1 MIVSARNSQRS
12 PPNAFGDWRASLL
25 VNLSGRAFPA
35 LSQRELYDLE
45 LFPGSP
51 LGGTVYVVPKSMV
64 PAGPASLL
72 NARSVDLMTG
82 VPPAVRNDP
91 EKLGKV
97 LDVLRITV
105 AAALLIPRESRRRRG
120 YLPKPGTWV
129 QFCRRFLRFSAWAL
143 AHRPNDSAVFEHL
156 TLRDFANGVKS
167 TAPDVGWALSE
178 ISKLR
183 ALNAVGDW
191 PNFPIALAD
200 VYDLVGMPELIQ
212 KEKGVNSDDASP
224 KIGDEELEGGVDE
237 AKSPRSRRRYQ
248 PLPDRFVTE
257 AGWRIIWFI
266 ENLGPNII
274 HLHNIFRNKPSLL
287 GSGVEKWG
295 ANILGNHRW
304 YDQDGKNIDRLPFSI
319 ALSEKRRGTRISID
333 KVSSVATKEHV
344 FALAYLLQLCHIYVV
359 SFCMGSRVS
368 ELFSLGKDSLVE
380 DKIIGDDGRRL
391 VGRTYKL
398 VGVIGGKER
407 DWPIHPVGA
416 AAIRQQK
423 ELVAEMRRP
432 GVDALWIQFKASATG
447 EEPSRQGDPLKD
459 VKFSRLVEMLD
470 LGGYIDEH
478 GLHHHRF
485 RKTLARLGALALVGS
500 PKILMDLFGHSSIKM
515 TLFDYILADPA
526 IAAEMDQVARDMVLL
541 NAKEALVTSDGHG
554 GPAGAR
560 LKGFSWGKAARGEAE
575 LGVADIDEAAKILT
589 LNGSSW
595 IMVRPNVLCT
605 KGPQQ
610 AGPCTRAV
618 GHPDTSRCQPHCAHR
633 LELNAAR
640 EDVLT
645 SIFLSAGKLQAIDV
659 DDWNDN
665 YEAHFWIGQLRHHL
679 MRFED
684 IAALWESH
692 PIIRYLRKWE
702 AVHLAG

>member
-1 MIVSARNSQRS
+1 MIAPAPKLKRA

-51 LGGTVYVVPKSMV
+51 LGGTVYIVPKSMV

-72 NARSVDLMTG
+72 HARSVDLMAG
-82 VPPAVRNDP
+82 VPPAARHDP
-91 EKLGKV
+91 ENLGKV
-97 LDVLRITV
+97 LDVLRIIV

-120 YLPKPGTWV
+120 YLPKPSTWV

-143 AHRPNDSAVFEHL
+143 AVRPNDSTVFEHL
-156 TLRDFANGVKS
+156 TLRDFADGVKN
-167 TAPDVGWALSE
+167 TAPAVGWALSE
-178 ISKLR
+178 VSKLK
-183 ALNAVGDW
+183 ALNAVVDW
-191 PNFPIALAD
+191 PSFPIALAD
-200 VYDLVGMPELIQ
+200 VYELVGTPELIQ
-212 KEKGVNSDDASP
+212 KEISVNSGDASP
-224 KIGDEELEGGVDE
+224 EMGNEELEGGADRV
-237 AKSPRSRRRYQ
+237 KSLRLRKRYQ

-274 HLHNIFRNKPSLL
+274 QLHDTFRKKPSFL
-287 GSGVEKWG
+287 GSRVEKWR
-295 ANILGNHRW
+295 ANILESHSW
-304 YDQDGKNIDRLPFSI
+304 YDQHGNHIDKLPFSI
-319 ALSEKRRGTRISID
+319 VLSEKRSGTRVSID
-333 KVSSVATKEHV
+333 KVSSFATEEHV

-359 SFCMGSRVS
+359 SFCMGSRAS
-368 ELFSLGKDSLVE
+368 ELFSLRDDSLDE
-380 DKIIGDDGRRL
+380 ENIIGDDGRR
-391 VGRTYKL
+391 VTGRTYKL
-398 VGVIGGKER
+398 VGVIGGEER

-416 AAIRQQK
+416 AAIRQQY
-423 ELVAEMRRP
+423 ELVGELRRP
-432 GVDALWIQFKASATG
+432 GVHSLWIQFRSG
-447 EEPSRQGDPLKD
+447 SHGEPSRLGDPLKD
-459 VKFSRLVEMLD
+459 VALNRLIEMLN
-470 LGGYIDEH
+470 LGDYIDEH

-541 NAKEALVTSDGHG
+541 NAKEALVTSDDHG
-554 GPAGAR
+554 GSAGAR
-560 LKGFSWGKAARGEAE
+560 LKGFPWGKAARGEAE
-575 LGVADIDEAAKILT
+575 LGVADIDEAAKIMT

-595 IMVRPNVLCT
+595 MMVRPNVLCT

-645 SIFLSAGKLQAIDV
+645 SIFMSACKLEAIDV
-659 DDWNDN
+659 DDWKDN

-684 IAALWESH
+684 IAALWEAH
-692 PIIRYLRKWE
+692 PIIKYLRKWE
-702 AVHLAG
+702 AAHLAG